1 MSDPLT
7 LYKLIVLYMLNR
19 VSFPLTAAQ
28 ISDFILTREYTNFLT
43 LQQVIRELT
52 DTGLVDAR
60 TVRNRTQLLLTKD
73 GKQTLDFFSQQI
85 SASIR
90 QEIDEYLKENEME
103 LRNEVSILA
112 DYYKSTSGEYEA
124 HLKAKEGNVTL
135 VDLIISVPVE
145 ETAAAICDNWQKK
158 KPGNLSVP
166 DRAAVLNVT
175 PMQRTAGASLLLR
188 FFLSHDLTPAGY
200 TNDRLGE
207 IRILG
212 MIWCIYIFIY
222 IVGLL
227 WTSVCMV

>member
-135 VDLIISVPVE
+135 VDLVISVPVE

-158 KPGNLSVP
+158 N
-166 DRAAVLNVT
+166 
-175 PMQRTAGASLLLR
+175 Q
-188 FFLSHDLTPAGY
+188 
-200 TNDRLGE
+200 E
-207 IRILG
+207 IYQYLIEQL
-212 MIWCIYIFIY
+212 F
-222 IVGLL
+222 
-227 WTSVCMV
+227 

>member
-73 GKQTLDFFSQQI
+73 GKQTRDFFSQQI

-158 KPGNLSVP
+158 N
-166 DRAAVLNVT
+166 
-175 PMQRTAGASLLLR
+175 Q
-188 FFLSHDLTPAGY
+188 
-200 TNDRLGE
+200 E
-207 IRILG
+207 IYQYLIEQL
-212 MIWCIYIFIY
+212 F
-222 IVGLL
+222 
-227 WTSVCMV
+227 

>member
-73 GKQTLDFFSQQI
+73 GKQTLDFFFQQI

-158 KPGNLSVP
+158 N
-166 DRAAVLNVT
+166 
-175 PMQRTAGASLLLR
+175 Q
-188 FFLSHDLTPAGY
+188 
-200 TNDRLGE
+200 E
-207 IRILG
+207 IYQYLIEQL
-212 MIWCIYIFIY
+212 F
-222 IVGLL
+222 
-227 WTSVCMV
+227 

>member
-85 SASIR
+85 STSIR

-124 HLKAKEGNVTL
+124 HLKAKEGKVTL

-158 KPGNLSVP
+158 N
-166 DRAAVLNVT
+166 
-175 PMQRTAGASLLLR
+175 Q
-188 FFLSHDLTPAGY
+188 
-200 TNDRLGE
+200 E
-207 IRILG
+207 IYQYLIEQL
-212 MIWCIYIFIY
+212 F
-222 IVGLL
+222 
-227 WTSVCMV
+227 